1 MDVPAPPRPH
11 QEVVMARVWYCT
23 HCGYEVN
30 RGGKCHNCKE
40 PLTASSLAELAEGE
54 TDDELGYRL
63 NDWEDEDR
71 GQLIEA
77 LVEAGL
83 RHRFESDELVV
94 SAQDEVQVDRLMSDV
109 SGRSGV
115 TQPEGETGEVEPV
128 SDMPPDPAMV
138 AAVTAL
144 YDAARRLRRDPTD
157 MVADTDVAEASADMF
172 SLNHVY
178 GIDADSWAAIG
189 RVTRRLLGA
198 LGADVALEDDIAD
211 QAAILCRLLDPLVE
225 AKAGMDA
232 EPTDAEPTDAVPTDA
247 DADAHDE
254 DEDEELVY
262 ELDDWLPEERA
273 QLDLLL
279 ERDEVPRRWEGP
291 DLVVPAAAEASLGPI
306 FDEVDHASSLELP
319 AAEGDDEAEYMAL
332 SDLFGASDRLAGDPD
347 NKNRRA
353 QFHDAAEAISEWS
366 TPFGMTDD
374 QWWRI
379 RGQAKAVR
387 DAIDADIVA
396 PLLTDSATALR
407 ELLRQ
412 FV

>member
-1 MDVPAPPRPH
+1 
-11 QEVVMARVWYCT
+11 MARVWYCA

-30 RGGKCHNCKE
+30 RGGRCHNCKE
-40 PLTASSLAELAEGE
+40 PLTASPLTELAEGE

-77 LVEAGL
+77 LVEADI
-83 RHRFESDELVV
+83 RHRFEGDELVV
-94 SAQDEVQVDRLMSDV
+94 SAGDEVRVDRLMSDV
-109 SGRSGV
+109 SGRAGSSQ
-115 TQPEGETGEVEPV
+115 TEGETGDVKPLP
-128 SDMPPDPAMV
+128 DMPPDPAMV
-138 AAVTAL
+138 AAVRAL

-172 SLNHVY
+172 ALNNLY
-178 GIDADSWAAIG
+178 GVDADSWAAIG

-198 LGADVALEDDIAD
+198 LGADVALEDEIAD
-211 QAAILCRLLDPLVE
+211 QAAILCRLLDPLVQAE
-225 AKAGMDA
+225 ASEAAAADAG
-232 EPTDAEPTDAVPTDA
+232 PTDAGPT
-247 DADAHDE
+247 DE
-254 DEDEELVY
+254 DEDDELVY

-273 QLDLLL
+273 QLDLVL
-279 ERDEVPRRWEGP
+279 ERDEVLHRWEGS
-291 DLVVPAAAEASLGPI
+291 DLVVPAAAEASLDPL
-306 FDEVDHASSLELP
+306 FDEVDRASDLELP

-332 SDLFGASDRLAGDPD
+332 SDLFGASDRLAADPD

-353 QFHDAAEAISEWS
+353 QFQDAAEAIMEWS
-366 TPFGMTDD
+366 PPFGMTDD

-379 RGQAKAVR
+379 RGQAKGVR
-387 DAIDADIVA
+387 DAVEADTAA

>member
-1 MDVPAPPRPH
+1 
-11 QEVVMARVWYCT
+11 MAQVWYCT

-30 RGGKCHNCKE
+30 RGGKCHNCKD
-40 PLTASSLAELAEGE
+40 PLTASPLNELAEGE
-54 TDDELGYRL
+54 VDDELGYRL

-77 LVEAGL
+77 LVETGI
-83 RHRFESDELVV
+83 RHRFEGDELVV

-115 TQPEGETGEVEPV
+115 TQPEGETGDVKPL

-198 LGADVALEDDIAD
+198 LGADVALEDEIAD
-211 QAAILCRLLDPLVE
+211 HAAILCRLLDPLVE
-225 AKAGMDA
+225 AEATGTDA
-232 EPTDAEPTDAVPTDA
+232 EPTDAEPTDA
-247 DADAHDE
+247 

-279 ERDEVPRRWEGP
+279 ERDDVLHRWEGS
-291 DLVVPAAAEASLGPI
+291 DLVVAAAAEASLGPL

-353 QFHDAAEAISEWS
+353 HFHDAAEAISEWS

-387 DAIDADIVA
+387 DAIDADTTA